1 MTVYEFNALD
11 QQEKAEAV
19 WRGTFLAERIAAG
32 LHVQLYS
39 LPGCYVEV
47 FYDQAAN
54 QITGFEAFT
63 NKQLLAPYLAQTNFP
78 R

>member
-11 QQEKAEAV
+11 QQGKAEAV
-19 WRGTFLAERIAAG
+19 WRGTFLADRAADG
-32 LHVQLYS
+32 LLVQLYS

-54 QITGFEAFT
+54 QITNFEAFT
-63 NKQLLAPYLAQTNFP
+63 NKQLLVPYLAPNRFP
-78 R
+78 I